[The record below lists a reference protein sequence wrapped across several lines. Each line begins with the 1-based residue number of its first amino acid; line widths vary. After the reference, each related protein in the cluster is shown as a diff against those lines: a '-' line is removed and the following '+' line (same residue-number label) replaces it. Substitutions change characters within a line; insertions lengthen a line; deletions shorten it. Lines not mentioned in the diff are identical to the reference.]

1 MLEICHCFAFLANP
15 STWDPWIPA
24 NPEPLQTTFR
34 GSGRS
39 AYRKLPDAR
48 NERRRDDSIDSV
60 VALMT
65 LSLQSAM
72 LKEFAMPQLLV
83 RNLSEDLVKAL
94 KQQAALHDRSAE
106 QEHREI
112 LKAALAGKPAR
123 RSLADALAAIPNV
136 GEDADF
142 CREQQ
147 DNRGDRVSY

>member
-1 MLEICHCFAFLANP
+1 MLEIGLCFAFLAKP
-15 STWDPWIPA
+15 SMWDPWIPA

-34 GSGRS
+34 GAGRS
-39 AYRKLPDAR
+39 AYRKSQDAR
-48 NERRRDDSIDSV
+48 NERQRDDSNVSV
-60 VALMT
+60 AAQIT
-65 LSLQSAM
+65 LSLQSSK

-94 KQQAALHDRSAE
+94 KLQAALNDRSAE

-142 CREQQ
+142 
-147 DNRGDRVSY
+147 